1 MKDLVKDLYSGT
13 ARVEYEIQYLDQSGM
28 AMLVLWYIYYIMAI
42 IGIYFMSKNV
52 DIKIY
57 TKILVVVVI
66 SLSADT
72 AVSGII
78 CV

>member
-1 MKDLVKDLYSGT
+1 
-13 ARVEYEIQYLDQSGM
+13 
-28 AMLVLWYIYYIMAI
+28 MLVLWYIYYIMAI

-66 SLSADT
+66 FFYPQILLYLELYAYKGLSHISDRTADN
-72 AVSGII
+72 IL
-78 CV
+78 

>member
-1 MKDLVKDLYSGT
+1 
-13 ARVEYEIQYLDQSGM
+13 
-28 AMLVLWYIYYIMAI
+28 
-42 IGIYFMSKNV
+42 MSKNV